1 MVNFVSALVG
11 INVVVAKLG
20 DVTIFVGTPSAC
32 DDTINDIVNRLYD
45 NGKLFFAS

>member
-11 INVVVAKLG
+11 IDVVVAKLG
-20 DVTIFVGTPSAC
+20 DVTIFVGTPSAF

-45 NGKLFFAS
+45 NSNFFMF